1 MADVVRP
8 GDFPGRLAG
17 ITPLQGLTLLVGG
30 ELGPAAHLHAA
41 GLGEPAALACARTD
55 QPLSL
60 SAVYFDKEIFS

>member
-1 MADVVRP
+1 
-8 GDFPGRLAG
+8 
-17 ITPLQGLTLLVGG
+17 VGG
-30 ELGPAAHLHAA
+30 ELRLAAHLHAA